1 MISGLGAASSK
12 DRGVPCAIPFEGAD
26 GAKLYLQGAT
36 SQRVEFFIFLFVL
49 LLNY

>member
-1 MISGLGAASSK
+1 MGWVQPVQRI
-12 DRGVPCAIPFEGAD
+12 GVPCAIPFEGAE

-49 LLNY
+49 L